1 MAQLPIITA
10 PDPRLKV
17 RSKPVEAVD
26 DDIRRLIDDMFD
38 TMYAADGIGLAAIQV
53 GVPKR
58 IIVTDVREE
67 GEEPGNRPPHP
78 RTFINPEIL
87 WHSDAERAYEE
98 GCLSLPEQYAEVV
111 RPAAVRVRYL
121 DRDGEQ
127 REEELDGIF
136 ATCLQHEIDHLEGTL
151 FVDHISTLKRNM
163 ILRRLAKQKKLKQAG

>member
-17 RSKPVEAVD
+17 RSQPVEAVD
-26 DDIRRLIDDMFD
+26 DDVRRLIDNMFD

-58 IIVTDVREE
+58 VVVTDVREE

-78 RTFINPEIL
+78 RAFVNPEIV
-87 WHSDAERAYEE
+87 WQSEEERVYEE

-121 DRDGEQ
+121 DRDGKQ
-127 REEELDGIF
+127 HEEELDGLF

-151 FVDHISTLKRNM
+151 FVDHISNLKRKI
-163 ILRRLAKQKKLKQAG
+163 ILRRLTKQKKLQQTG